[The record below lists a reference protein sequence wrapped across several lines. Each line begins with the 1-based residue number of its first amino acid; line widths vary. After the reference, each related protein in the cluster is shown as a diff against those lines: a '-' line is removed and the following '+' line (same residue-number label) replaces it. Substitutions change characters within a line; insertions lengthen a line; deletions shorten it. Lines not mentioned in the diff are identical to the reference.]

1 MVMAMAATAAAREA
15 EGKKED
21 RAAQVASHQT
31 RFQKIVLGWDYPR
44 LLARSKINHKKQ
56 KGADQYKLHKVPDSF
71 ADLNE
76 YLKVFESLL
85 LEECRAQIL
94 RGDDDGETHCH
105 MVAVTQWE
113 RVNEFYFAR
122 LAIDTQA
129 SQEFTENDLVL
140 LSKEKVLEGAL
151 PTTYAFASV
160 ESCEG
165 QKTLRVR
172 MYLDR
177 EGQKDGT
184 SARGFKSVMQVLTAL
199 QGPSSA
205 WWLLKLCNL
214 STIMREYTS
223 LHSVGV
229 LPFVNVI
236 LSGTY
241 SATNE
246 TGSVPAQG
254 WWNIPQPLLEYLK
267 LSHNDSQLQAIQ
279 AGLSHN
285 PLVLIQGP
293 PGTGKTQTILGLL
306 SVVLHSTPIKQPLMN
321 GEVMFEQKPE
331 ISYSEKKQHWIKASP
346 WIGQSVN
353 PRDLNMPVD
362 GDDGFFPTS
371 GSQFRPE
378 TLGTKRKHRAHVLVC
393 APSNSALDE
402 IVLRLLH
409 TGLRDENG
417 LMYTPSI
424 VRVGLNA
431 HHSVQSVTMDNL
443 VAQRMSSMERSAV
456 SAGPRASAGMER
468 DRMRIAI
475 LDEASIVGDPLQ
487 LPATVLS
494 TEAVAYGYGKSL
506 FRRFQKAGYPVN
518 LLNTQYRMHPEIREF
533 PSREF
538 YESALEDGAEVH
550 TLTKRPWHE
559 HRCFGPFA
567 FFDVDG
573 TETQPAGS
581 GSWVNK
587 DEAEFVLV
595 LYRHM
600 VATYPELKSGPLVAV
615 ISPYKLQV
623 KLLRQR
629 FTEVLGKESAR
640 LVDINTVDGFQGRE
654 KDVAIFSCVRAS
666 QGKGIG
672 FVSDFRRMNVG
683 LTRAR
688 TSMLVVGCADALK
701 IDKHWSNLVA
711 SSQQRRRYFKVKKPY
726 YALFTDSSLEEMKKM
741 EDEFEMNLTR
751 TGIPG
756 VAKIA
761 RIQQVPMDVE
771 IPDEEEVVEAYDNH
785 GDVDED
791 VEDV

>member
-688 TSMLVVGCADALK
+688 TSMLV
-701 IDKHWSNLVA
+701 
-711 SSQQRRRYFKVKKPY
+711 KKPY